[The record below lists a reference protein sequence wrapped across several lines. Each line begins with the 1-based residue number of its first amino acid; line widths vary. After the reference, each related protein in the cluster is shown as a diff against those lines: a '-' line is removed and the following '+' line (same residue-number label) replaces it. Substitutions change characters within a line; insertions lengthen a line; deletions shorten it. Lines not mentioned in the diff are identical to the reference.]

1 MVRAFLVIVEVLAAS
16 VWIGGLVTIG
26 IVAQI
31 VRRQLEPAAR
41 VSFFRSLGR
50 RYLTVGGASL
60 LVALASSALLLAR
73 GPWAGEKTVA
83 VAVAAALVL
92 ATAAGVAQARSL
104 TVLRQRALEDPLQSR
119 LADRI
124 RRRARTATFLRALI
138 GSLTL
143 ALVVIAA
150 SINHH

>member
-1 MVRAFLVIVEVLAAS
+1 MARAFLVVVEVLAAS

-50 RYLTVGGASL
+50 RYLTVGGSSL
-60 LVALASSALLLAR
+60 LVALASGALLLAR
-73 GPWAGEKTVA
+73 GPWAGEKT

-104 TVLRQRALEDPLQSR
+104 TVLRQGALEDALQSR

-138 GSLTL
+138 GSLTI